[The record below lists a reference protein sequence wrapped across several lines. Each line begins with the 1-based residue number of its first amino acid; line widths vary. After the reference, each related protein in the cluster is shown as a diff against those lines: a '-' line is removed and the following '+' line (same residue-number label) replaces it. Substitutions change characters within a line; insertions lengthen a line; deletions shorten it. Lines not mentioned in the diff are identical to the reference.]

1 MLKKLF
7 WQDPY
12 LKECNA
18 IVIAIE
24 DNKVWL
30 DQTVF
35 FAFSGGQASDKGTI
49 NGINVLEAVKQGDDE
64 IYYVLE
70 KEPDFKVGDNV
81 KVEIDWDYRHK
92 IMRLHSAAHIVYY
105 FFIEKAGQ
113 QKKVIGSN
121 ISINKARLDF
131 AYNESVSQLLP
142 EIQEKTMDVINQGI
156 DIRTF
161 KDEKDQ
167 SRRLWECGKWL
178 MPCGGTH
185 VKNTKEI
192 GQIKLK
198 RNNIGTGKERIEV
211 SLVD

>member
-1 MLKKLF
+1 MVIKLF

-12 LKECNA
+12 MKECYAKVTA
-18 IVIAIE
+18 I
-24 DNKVWL
+24 DGSKVWL
-30 DQTVF
+30 DQTIF

-49 NGINVLEAVKQGDDE
+49 NSINVLEAVKQSEDE

-81 KVEIDWDYRHK
+81 KVEIDWEHRFK
-92 IMRLHSAAHIVYY
+92 LMRLHSAAHIVYY
-105 FFIEKAGQ
+105 FFIEKAGEQ
-113 QKKVIGSN
+113 KVIGSN
-121 ISINKARLDF
+121 ISIDKARLDF
-131 AYNESVSQLLP
+131 TYNESISPLLP
-142 EIQEKTMDVINQGI
+142 EIQEKTMEVINQGI

-161 KDEKDQ
+161 KDEKDP

-198 RNNIGTGKERIEV
+198 RKNIGAGKERVEV
-211 SLVD
+211 TLVS

>member
-113 QKKVIGSN
+113 QKVIGSN

-131 AYNESVSQLLP
+131 ACNESVSQLLP

>member
-18 IVIAIE
+18 IVTAIE

-49 NGINVLEAVKQGDDE
+49 NGINVLEAVKQDDE
-64 IYYVLE
+64 IYYILE

-81 KVEIDWDYRHK
+81 KVEIDWDYRYK
-92 IMRLHSAAHIVYY
+92 IMKLHSAAHIVYY
-105 FFIEKAGQ
+105 FFIEKAGEQ
-113 QKKVIGSN
+113 KVIGSN
-121 ISINKARLDF
+121 INIDKARLDF
-131 AYNESVSQLLP
+131 AYDESISPLLL
-142 EIQEKTMDVINQGI
+142 EIQEKTMEVINQGI
-156 DIRTF
+156 DIKAF
-161 KDEKDQ
+161 EDEKNP

-198 RNNIGTGKERIEV
+198 RNNIGAGKERIEV
-211 SLVD
+211 TLVS